1 MGRVILEAR
10 DIVKRIGGVLVIDHV
25 SLRVHEGE
33 VLGLVGPNAAG
44 KTTLLRILAGLVEP
58 DAGHVIRRVG
68 VGYVAQGNLL
78 LPWLTIYKNI
88 ELPLKLAGVGEG
100 ERRDRVLEVAQR
112 LGIREYLDY
121 YPHEV
126 SGGTARKAA
135 VARALVT
142 GAKLLLL
149 DEPYTGLDVTSI
161 LSLQDMLKELR
172 REHVSMIVV
181 SHQLAEVVE
190 IADRVCVTSKRPLH
204 IVECL
209 ETDTENVVYKLRRKL
224 ARL

>member
-88 ELPLKLAGVGEG
+88 ELPLKLAGVGEE

>member
-88 ELPLKLAGVGEG
+88 ELPLKLAGVGEE

-209 ETDTENVVYKLRRKL
+209 ETDTENVVYKLRKKL

>member
-1 MGRVILEAR
+1 MGRIVLEAR
-10 DIVKRIGGVLVIDHV
+10 DIVKRIGETLVIDHV
-25 SLRVHEGE
+25 SLGVYEGE

-58 DAGHVIRRVG
+58 DAGHVVRRVG

-88 ELPLKLAGVGEG
+88 ELPLKLAGVDEE
-100 ERRDRVLEVAQR
+100 ERRNRVLGVAER

-135 VARALVT
+135 IARALVT
-142 GAKLLLL
+142 GARLLLL

-161 LSLQDMLKELR
+161 LSLQDMLKELK
-172 REHVSMIVV
+172 REQVSMVIV
-181 SHQLAEVVE
+181 SHQLAEIVE

-204 IVECL
+204 IVECMG
-209 ETDTENVVYKLRRKL
+209 TGGKNVVYELKKKL
-224 ARL
+224 AEV

>member
-25 SLRVHEGE
+25 SLRVYEGE

-88 ELPLKLAGVGEG
+88 ELPLKLAGVGEE

-112 LGIREYLDY
+112 LGIRGYLDY

-172 REHVSMIVV
+172 REHVSMVVV

-209 ETDTENVVYKLRRKL
+209 ETDTENVVYKLRKKL

>member
-209 ETDTENVVYKLRRKL
+209 ETDTENVVYKLRKKL

>member
-1 MGRVILEAR
+1 MGRVILEAH
-10 DIVKRIGGVLVIDHV
+10 DIVKRIGEVLVIDRV

-58 DAGHVIRRVG
+58 DAGHVVRRVG
-68 VGYVAQGNLL
+68 VGYVSQRNLL

-88 ELPLKLAGVGEG
+88 ELPLKLAGIGEA
-100 ERRDRVLEVAQR
+100 ERKARVLEIAEI
-112 LGIREYLDY
+112 LGIKEYLDY

-161 LSLQDMLKELR
+161 LSLQDMLKELK
-172 REHVSMIVV
+172 RERVSMVIV
-181 SHQLAEVVE
+181 SHQLAEIVE
-190 IADRVCVTSKRPLH
+190 IADRVCITSRRPLH
-204 IVECL
+204 IIECVEANK
-209 ETDTENVVYKLRRKL
+209 DNIVYELKKRL